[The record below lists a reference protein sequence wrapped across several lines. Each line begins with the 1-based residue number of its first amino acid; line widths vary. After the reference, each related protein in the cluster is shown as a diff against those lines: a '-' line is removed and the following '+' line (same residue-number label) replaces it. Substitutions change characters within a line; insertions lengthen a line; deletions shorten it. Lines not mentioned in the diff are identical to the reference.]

1 MLPSPS
7 PSPFSNPAA
16 APSSP
21 SPPSHPCTGFDRRFC
36 STPTATDST
45 GPPAAAPA
53 RPRATVIH
61 CHNAPPAPG
70 TYDIYIGSGIGATRQ
85 RWGLDCPWRS
95 PFTITG
101 TANRTARQTAQNRHR
116 EWLHRPEQSALCA
129 RARRELRGL
138 RLGCWCEQPGP
149 CHGHNLCEVADA
161 DIDDDADGT
170 AP

>member
-1 MLPSPS
+1 MDHPPQTT
-7 PSPFSNPAA
+7 PAA
-16 APSSP
+16 WGPDHERILVDWGDKAMCFRWM
-21 SPPSHPCTGFDRRFC
+21 HRRAHEKFQLANMWF
-36 STPTATDST
+36 TIP
-45 GPPAAAPA
+45 
-53 RPRATVIH
+53 VIVL
-61 CHNAPPAPG
+61 
-70 TYDIYIGSGIGATRQ
+70 S
-85 RWGLDCPWRS
+85 
-95 PFTITG
+95 TITG

-170 AP
+170 AL

>member
-1 MLPSPS
+1 MRKSPT
-7 PSPFSNPAA
+7 AA
-16 APSSP
+16 AAASS
-21 SPPSHPCTGFDRRFC
+21 SCTAARRR
-36 STPTATDST
+36 SR
-45 GPPAAAPA
+45 A
-53 RPRATVIH
+53 RPRTTVVH
-61 CHNAPPAPG
+61 CHNTPPHSD
-70 TYDIYIGSGIGATRQ
+70 TYDIYIGGGIGATHQ

-101 TANRTARQTAQNRHR
+101 KANRTARQTAQNRHR

-161 DIDDDADGT
+161 DIDDDADG
-170 AP
+170 AAL